1 MFVVG
6 HGLLLVLLVGV
17 VVEALRLL
25 LDRGAAICPLDSVL
39 RPSRIAAAHTR
50 LLLDKSVALGEFLA
64 QLIFEVLLDLG
75 LCHEWQVVEGGG
87 RDPHLFQLLLCVSLD
102 WKRKLDLGGLLD
114 GLAARWVER

>member
-6 HGLLLVLLVGV
+6 HGLLLLLVGV

-25 LDRGAAICPLDSVL
+25 LDRGAAICPLNSVL

-50 LLLDKSVALGEFLA
+50 FLLDKSVALGEFFA
-64 QLIFEVLLDLG
+64 QLIFEVRLNLG

-87 RDPHLFQLLLCVSLD
+87 RDPHLFQLLFCVRLD
-102 WKRKLDLGGLLD
+102 RKRKLDLGGLLD
-114 GLAARWVER
+114 GLTVRWVER